1 MCREKLIET
10 IINEI
15 ILYSPNLNKKDIK
28 PFIEIALEEIK
39 DDIIE
44 LIEKD

>member
-1 MCREKLIET
+1 MCKEKLID
-10 IINEI
+10 IITNEI
-15 ILYSPNLNKKDIK
+15 IQYSPNLNKKDIK
-28 PFIEIALEEIK
+28 PFIEDALEEIK